1 MSDEDIIAS
10 EKYFQEHKVT
20 TGPVAAV
27 VLNVNNSVW
36 SSMGVVVSH
45 SLFPCRQQGF
55 DTGWRKHPVCSIF
68 AGKMI
73 QSD

>member
-27 VLNVNNSVW
+27 ALNVNNSVW
-36 SSMGVVVSH
+36 SSMGVIVIDAIQVYFHVVSRDLTLVGGNIPYVLY
-45 SLFPCRQQGF
+45 SQE
-55 DTGWRKHPVCSIF
+55 K
-68 AGKMI
+68 
-73 QSD
+73 